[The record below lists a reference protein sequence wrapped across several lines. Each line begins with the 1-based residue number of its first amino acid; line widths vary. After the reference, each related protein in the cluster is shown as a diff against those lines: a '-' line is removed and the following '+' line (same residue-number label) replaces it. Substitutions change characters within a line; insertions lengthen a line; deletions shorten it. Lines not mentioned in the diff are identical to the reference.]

1 MCELV
6 FRVLVRFL
14 LKQKSTILVHKN
26 GWLVDGYEQRVH
38 DLRLSFHSNQK
49 EPKYPKNALNS

>member
-1 MCELV
+1 MFEAAML
-6 FRVLVRFL
+6 VLVRFL

-38 DLRLSFHSNQK
+38 DLRLSFRSHPK